1 MSSTTAGG
9 GVSPGNCAETG
20 GRTGGGGDGTGA
32 GVGVGVGAG
41 VGVGVGPGDGVGV
54 DAGGVGSLVLACS
67 LPPQAINAL
76 AANRAASVETGRG
89 VLLDFIL
96 NLDGTKTGRWV
107 ASTALGLTIY

>member
-1 MSSTTAGG
+1 
-9 GVSPGNCAETG
+9 
-20 GRTGGGGDGTGA
+20 
-32 GVGVGVGAG
+32 
-41 VGVGVGPGDGVGV
+41 
-54 DAGGVGSLVLACS
+54 VLACS

-107 ASTALGLTIY
+107 ASTALGLTI